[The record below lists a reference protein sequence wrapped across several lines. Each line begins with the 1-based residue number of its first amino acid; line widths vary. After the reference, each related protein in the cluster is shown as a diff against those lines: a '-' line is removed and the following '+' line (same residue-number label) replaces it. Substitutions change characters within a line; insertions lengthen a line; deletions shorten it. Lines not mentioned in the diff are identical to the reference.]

1 MNFDCMNSD
10 NYRLIAT
17 YIIIIL
23 KEIVLFRYKKND
35 TSVTT

>member
-1 MNFDCMNSD
+1 MNFDYMNND
-10 NYRLIAT
+10 NYRLIVT
-17 YIIIIL
+17 LIIIIL